1 MKKRTFALVMIAV
14 MIALT
19 FGVGTCFAASAN
31 STKTVY
37 VISSISFDT
46 YYDDECIN
54 TTKFTYKYN
63 DNGLLTSYKDKQGR
77 YGKYKYDGKKLK
89 SSTVYRGSGEAEKC
103 TYNWK
108 DGKITKYKETNS
120 GDIYKFKYNKNG
132 KIREVAL
139 IQKDL
144 GDLYYYYKYNSKKHL
159 TKRTLGIGG
168 TEYTY
173 TYDKSGFL
181 KTANLFDTYKYKN
194 TVKNGRATK
203 IVETMPENPSH
214 KRIISVKYKK
224 MQVPSSYAALVRSQ
238 RTHILIN
245 HGYIVLLED
254 LPLGSL

>member
-108 DGKITKYKETNS
+108 DGKITKYKE
-120 GDIYKFKYNKNG
+120 
-132 KIREVAL
+132 L
-139 IQKDL
+139 
-144 GDLYYYYKYNSKKHL
+144 
-159 TKRTLGIGG
+159 
-168 TEYTY
+168 
-173 TYDKSGFL
+173 
-181 KTANLFDTYKYKN
+181 
-194 TVKNGRATK
+194 
-203 IVETMPENPSH
+203 
-214 KRIISVKYKK
+214 
-224 MQVPSSYAALVRSQ
+224 
-238 RTHILIN
+238 
-245 HGYIVLLED
+245 
-254 LPLGSL
+254 